1 MATHRVLGPPAART
15 AHAPFLPS
23 SPEEYAAVHAQLER
37 ILSSSVFRNSK
48 RYASVLKYVVERTV
62 EGAGDQLKERTI
74 GIEVFGR
81 VPDYDTASDHAVRSA
96 AAEIRKRLA
105 QYYQEDANRAELRIE
120 LQPGSYVPQFRW
132 PYQDLPEHS
141 VDASTKPKLGAVV
154 LTVAQNS
161 VWPKMRTWIAG
172 LGVVVLVGVV
182 AAVLLARAD
191 DPIDQFWGALLSA
204 KGEVLI

>member
-1 MATHRVLGPPAART
+1 MGGAKARGVPFSPDINPCWAVIDSPTFFLGGVMATHRVLGPPATRA

-23 SPEEYAAVHAQLER
+23 SPEEHAAVHAQLER

-48 RYASVLKYVVERTV
+48 RYSSVLKYVVERTV

-105 QYYQEDANRAELRIE
+105 QY
-120 LQPGSYVPQFRW
+120 
-132 PYQDLPEHS
+132 
-141 VDASTKPKLGAVV
+141 
-154 LTVAQNS
+154 
-161 VWPKMRTWIAG
+161 
-172 LGVVVLVGVV
+172 
-182 AAVLLARAD
+182 
-191 DPIDQFWGALLSA
+191 
-204 KGEVLI
+204 